1 MCEAGVG
8 RDSRLEGRCL
18 DVVGKE
24 PKPAYPYTPT
34 VTKDGQVAMVEPCQ
48 LPGSPGRVEK

>member
-1 MCEAGVG
+1 MG
-8 RDSRLEGRCL
+8 REGRLEGWCL

-34 VTKDGQVAMVEPCQ
+34 VTKAGRVAMVEPCQ